1 MAFDG
6 FFIYHLVHEL
16 NQNLAKARLEKIYQN
31 DEFSFVFVFYLR
43 GERKHLKI
51 YLSPN
56 RFGIHL
62 SKIQTQ
68 NQASSQ
74 FLNTLKKHLE
84 GAILESITQ
93 YETDRVITLNFTV
106 YDFIDGPV
114 SKELVFEAMGK
125 HSNLLLVKDKV
136 IVDTLKK
143 MFFEE
148 GRQLLPQAA
157 FEYFPAEKKSFL
169 KIDYSIVQSPKDL
182 VNQYMGISPFIA
194 KYLFENQVQL
204 ESIACNPTRDLD
216 SKKDYVFDLFDPSH
230 QKKYYPSISE
240 MIDDQKEEK
249 KVSFL
254 SHQLFIEKQLKKY
267 EKKRLQYEEMI
278 IEAHEKLDKK
288 RYGDLIYQSGYD
300 LNEKRS
306 SLELSEEIIVLDP
319 TMTLNENAQDFF
331 KIYQKGKR
339 GITHI
344 NDQMKQNDE
353 LIELFNDFQG
363 FLSFATP
370 DSLRDLEKELIPYG
384 FKSVKTK
391 VVHNKKQ
398 ASKPNVLRIQD
409 QEITY
414 TIGKNNLQNE
424 YITHELAKKDDYWF
438 HVKDAPGAHVI
449 VNTSVL
455 NEQIQ
460 RKACML
466 AAYFSSQRESS
477 SIPVDY
483 TLVKNIKKIPGV
495 PGYRVSIKNQQT
507 MYIDIDHEKI
517 ATYLKN
523 V

>member
-6 FFIYHLVHEL
+6 FFIYHLVREL
-16 NQNLAKARLEKIYQN
+16 NQNLVKARLEKIYQN

-43 GERKHLKI
+43 GERKHLQI

-62 SKIQTQ
+62 SKHQTQ

-74 FLNTLKKHLE
+74 FLNTIKKHLE
-84 GAILESITQ
+84 GAILENITQ

-114 SKELVFEAMGK
+114 SKQLVFEAMGK

-148 GRQLLPQAA
+148 GRQLLPQAQ
-157 FEYFPAEKKSFL
+157 FEYFPSGKKSFL
-169 KIDYSIVQSPKDL
+169 DIHYDTIHSPKDL
-182 VNQYMGISPFIA
+182 VDTYMGISPFIA
-194 KYLFENQVQL
+194 KYLYEHQVQL
-204 ESIACNPTRDLD
+204 ESIACKPTRDLD
-216 SKKDYVFDLFDPSH
+216 SKKDYVFDLFDSH
-230 QKKYYPSISE
+230 HEKTYYSSISE
-240 MIDDQKEEK
+240 MIDDQKQEK

-254 SHQLFIEKQLKKY
+254 SHQLFIDKQLKKY
-267 EKKRLQYEEMI
+267 EKKSFQYEEML
-278 IEAHEKLDKK
+278 IEAEEKLNQK
-288 RYGDLIYQSGYD
+288 RFGDLIYQSGLN
-300 LNEKRS
+300 LNEKYS
-306 SLELSEEIIVLDP
+306 SIELENENITLDP
-319 TMTLNENAQDFF
+319 MMTLNENAQEFF
-331 KIYQKGKR
+331 KYYQKGKR
-339 GITHI
+339 GLLHI
-344 NDQMKQNDE
+344 QSQMKQNDD
-353 LIELFNDFQG
+353 LIELFNEFKG
-363 FLSFATP
+363 YLSFASA
-370 DSLRDLEKELIPYG
+370 DSLKDLEKDLAPYG
-384 FKSVKTK
+384 YKGVKTK
-391 VVHNKKQ
+391 IVHQKKV
-398 ASKPNVLRIQD
+398 SKPNVLKIHD

-449 VNTSVL
+449 VNTSKL
-455 NEQIQ
+455 NEEIL

-483 TLVKNIKKIPGV
+483 TLVKNIKKIPGL
-495 PGYRVSIKNQQT
+495 PGYKVSIKNQQT
-507 MYIDIDHEKI
+507 MYIDVDHDKI
-517 ATYLKN
+517 LIYLKN